1 MNRFIDVDNHAGGRT
16 AYSYHGSVIN
26 VSGKDIKWY
35 EIKIQVLRV
44 KE

>member
-1 MNRFIDVDNHAGGRT
+1 MNKFIDVNNHAGGRT
-16 AYSYHGSVIN
+16 ANCYHGSVIN
-26 VSGKDIKWY
+26 VLGKDIKWY